1 MRRRMRTRVRRGV
14 YVLPAALTLANLF
27 CGFYAVIAVYND
39 DYTHA
44 AIAILLALL
53 LDFLDGA
60 VARLTGAAS
69 DFGVQMDSL
78 ADLVAFGI
86 APGFLAYVYALKP
99 FGRLGWLAAFTF
111 AACGALRLAR
121 FNITTAKMDKR
132 FFVGLPIPAAAGVI
146 AALVLFMRESSSP
159 FLFDRELLGPQV
171 TEPAILVLV
180 YLLAFLMVSRLRYR
194 SLKGVELRQRRPAT
208 VLFALLLALL
218 LLAAEPVL
226 LLFGTFLAYALS
238 GLARTLPYLRR
249 TSPAEQGEELELRP
263 GEPAP

>member
-14 YVLPAALTLANLF
+14 YLLPAALTLGNLF
-27 CGFYAVIAVYND
+27 CGFYAIIAVYND
-39 DYTHA
+39 DFTHA

-60 VARLTGAAS
+60 VARLTGATS

-78 ADLVAFGI
+78 ADLVAFGV

-99 FGRLGWLAAFTF
+99 YGRLGWLAAFSF

-121 FNITTAKMDKR
+121 FNITTAKLDKR
-132 FFVGLPIPAAAGVI
+132 YFVGLPIPAAAGVI
-146 AALVLFMRESSSP
+146 AALVLFMRESSS
-159 FLFDRELLGPQV
+159 FNLLDREWFGLRV
-171 TEPAILVLV
+171 AEPAFLGLV

-194 SLKGVELRQRRPAT
+194 SLKGVDLHQPRPAT
-208 VLFALLLALL
+208 VLFVLLLALL

-226 LLFGTFLAYALS
+226 LLFGIFLVYALS
-238 GLARTLPYLRR
+238 GLARTLPFLRR
-249 TSPAEQGEELELRP
+249 APSAEQGEELVLRP